1 MASLTRAVG
10 RGAEK
15 PLKRE
20 VLLVQQLLNRHR
32 PASLPRIAEDGGQ
45 GDETYTA
52 IEEFQRRVMKL
63 KTPDGRVDPDGKTW
77 QALNQPPAVVTTPT
91 PPTTPPSAAQP
102 TGAMRISAAA
112 RALLR
117 KLENLFL
124 FTYDDQTGEATQVWV
139 KGATIGYGHLIAKAE
154 WDLYKGGITEAGAN
168 ALLDKDLQPF
178 EAAVN
183 STITARL
190 GQNQFDALV
199 ILTFN
204 IGAANLARSSVAK
217 MVNDPT
223 AKTMY
228 KNLEAAWKSW
238 NKSQGKVMLGL
249 ERRRQCEWNVYSLGK
264 YEKNW

>member
-32 PASLPRIAEDGGQ
+32 PPDLPRIAEDGGQ
-45 GDETYTA
+45 GDETYGA

-63 KTPDGRVDPDGKTW
+63 KKPDGRVDPGGKTW
-77 QALNQPPAVVTTPT
+77 TALNQLPAVVTTPT
-91 PPTTPPSAAQP
+91 PPTQPPAAQP
-102 TGAMRISAAA
+102 TGSMRMSAKA
-112 RALLR
+112 RELLR
-117 KLENLFL
+117 KLESLFL
-124 FTYDDQTGEATQVWV
+124 FTYDDQTGKATHVWV
-139 KGATIGYGHLIAKAE
+139 KGATIGYGHLISKAE
-154 WDLYKGGITEAGAN
+154 WDTYKAGITEAGAN

-183 STITARL
+183 STITAKL
-190 GQNQFDALV
+190 SQNQFDALV

-223 AKTMY
+223 AQTMY
-228 KNLEAAWKSW
+228 KTLEAAWKSW

-249 ERRRQCEWNVYSLGK
+249 ERRRQCEWNVYSQGK